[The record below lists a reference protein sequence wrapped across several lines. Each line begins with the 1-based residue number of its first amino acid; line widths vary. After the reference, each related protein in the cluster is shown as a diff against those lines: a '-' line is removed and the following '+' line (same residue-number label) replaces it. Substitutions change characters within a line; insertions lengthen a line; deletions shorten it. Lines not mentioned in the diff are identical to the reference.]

1 MDNANVVDF
10 PSPETSID
18 PLNELLRNGA
28 RQLIEQAVQAELQ
41 VLLDV
46 TSERRMADGR
56 AAVVRS
62 GYQPEREVQT
72 GIGPV
77 TIKIPKVRARDGDPV
92 SFHSALVPPYVRKSA
107 SLAAAIPWLYLKG
120 VSGGEMEG
128 ALKAL
133 VGPSASGLSAA
144 SVSRLKRQ
152 WGDEYKQWRQTLLEK
167 DQWVYVWADGIY
179 SGLRNSEDKL
189 CALVLIG
196 VNERGE
202 KHFLAIEDGVR
213 ESAQSWRE
221 VLIQLQGR
229 GMKAPK
235 LAIGDG
241 AMGFWAAVEEL
252 WPQTKCQRCLMH
264 KQNNVMNYL
273 PKRAQPKA
281 KEQFKQIWHAESKTD
296 AEKELDTFVKMYEAK
311 HPKATAC
318 IVKDRE
324 EMLAFFDFP
333 AEHWQSIRTTN
344 PIESSFAT
352 IRHRTKRSKGCLSRD
367 TMLEM
372 MFKLGQCAE
381 KNWRRLRGFNHLA
394 KVITGL
400 KFKDGIE
407 QESTTESTD
416 RSAA

>member
-1 MDNANVVDF
+1 MNNANVVEL
-10 PSPETSID
+10 PSPESSSD
-18 PLNELLRNGA
+18 LLNELLRSGA
-28 RQLIEQAVQAELQ
+28 KQLLEQAVQIELQ
-41 VLLDV
+41 EQLDALAH
-46 TSERRMADGR
+46 RQLPDGR

-62 GYQPEREVQT
+62 GYQPERMVQT

-77 TIKIPKVRARDGDPV
+77 SVKVPKVRARDGEPV

-120 VSGGEMEG
+120 VSSGEMSE
-128 ALKAL
+128 ALTAL
-133 VGPSASGLSAA
+133 VGPEASGLSA
-144 SVSRLKRQ
+144 STVSRLKRE
-152 WGDEYKQWRQTLLEK
+152 WGQEYQQWRQKPLGK

-179 SGLRNSEDKL
+179 SGLRSSEDKL

-213 ESAQSWRE
+213 ESKQSWRE
-221 VLIQLQGR
+221 VLVHLQGR
-229 GMKAPK
+229 GMRAPE

-241 AMGFWAAVEEL
+241 ALGFWVAVEEL

-264 KQNNVMNYL
+264 KQNNVLNYL
-273 PKRAQPKA
+273 PKRIQPKA
-281 KEQFKQIWHAESKTD
+281 REQFKQIWHAETKAD
-296 AEKELDTFVKMYEAK
+296 AEKEFDTFVKMFEAK
-311 HPKATAC
+311 YPKATAC
-318 IVKDRE
+318 IEKDRE
-324 EMLAFFDFP
+324 EMLAFYDFP
-333 AEHWQSIRTTN
+333 AKHWASIRTTN

-381 KNWRRLRGFNHLA
+381 KNWRRLRGFNYLA
-394 KVITGL
+394 KVISRV
-400 KFKDGIE
+400 KFKDGVEESTE
-407 QESTTESTD
+407 QEAIN
-416 RSAA
+416 RGAA